1 MTWPVHAMAP
11 DAIEM
16 SMKKCCKKG
25 IALQGVHTLG
35 TIPARATGA
44 EPRDRH
50 RLPAR
55 AEARCSLSDVATV
68 QGNGNLL
75 AGKSYIAMRDLKPG
89 DEFEI
94 KLGRKQV
101 RLIPVGGVDEEE

>member
-1 MTWPVHAMAP
+1 MAP

-16 SMKKCCKKG
+16 SMKNCCKKG
-25 IALQGVHTLG
+25 IALQGVHTLAP
-35 TIPARATGA
+35 IPARPTGA

-75 AGKSYIAMRDLKPG
+75 AGKSCIAMRDLKPG
-89 DEFEI
+89 DEIEI
-94 KLGRKQV
+94 KLGRK
-101 RLIPVGGVDEEE
+101 RIKRISAGGGEEE